1 MDLLTENK
9 TIESLADKIKG
20 KILPDLELSIR
31 EMLKESMMEL
41 VVKTLQSEIK
51 PIVDKLKFLTEENR
65 TLQLRVDQLETQMRS
80 GNLVFHG
87 VPESSYAEAASV
99 ASKDGGGQRPSSRQD
114 TVKAVIECCR
124 KKLDLEISERDITAG
139 FRVPGLKNAPRPIV
153 VTFASRL
160 VRDRIYELRRLLRK
174 QDTAQRV
181 YINEHLTKK
190 NADIFSKGRKLFK
203 EKRIASIWTWNGAV
217 FVRRAESDRP
227 TRVLSLEEVENF

>member
-87 VPESSYAEAASV
+87 VPE
-99 ASKDGGGQRPSSRQD
+99 
-114 TVKAVIECCR
+114 
-124 KKLDLEISERDITAG
+124 
-139 FRVPGLKNAPRPIV
+139 
-153 VTFASRL
+153 
-160 VRDRIYELRRLLRK
+160 
-174 QDTAQRV
+174 
-181 YINEHLTKK
+181 
-190 NADIFSKGRKLFK
+190 
-203 EKRIASIWTWNGAV
+203 
-217 FVRRAESDRP
+217 
-227 TRVLSLEEVENF
+227 